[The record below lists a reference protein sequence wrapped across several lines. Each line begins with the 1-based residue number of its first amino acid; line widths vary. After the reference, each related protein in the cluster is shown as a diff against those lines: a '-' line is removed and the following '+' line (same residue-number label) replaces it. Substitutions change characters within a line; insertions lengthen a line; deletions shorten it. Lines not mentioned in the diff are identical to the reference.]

1 MSTKIE
7 KRIVKSKAVST
18 KVTEEQNEKLELLA
32 QQKGVTK
39 SSLIS
44 QLLAIGF
51 VQASKYKSF

>member
-1 MSTKIE
+1 MSTQIK

-18 KVTEEQNEKLELLA
+18 KVTEDQNEKLELLA
-32 QQKGVTK
+32 KQKGVTK
-39 SSLIS
+39 SSLIA